1 LSTTCEELSKLSLD
15 LRVISSRLMGSS
27 FEDASDN
34 LKRFL
39 SFVDA
44 APILRQLIDDSMA
57 HCGREWDMGAI
68 VNQIQPG
75 NPYMIPTDKHEEIAF
90 TYNLLRFILESK
102 REYWRFCYCYLD
114 CGTKLQ
120 NYVDKFHR
128 HVVHPFCQHLASH
141 LQQVSIDMGC
151 RGSEALVRIQGDQNQ
166 VTIAQG
172 GSTATTM
179 AVFSQEQ
186 SDELREA
193 VNKLFASLPQ
203 GLLKPHETQDLRALL
218 DEATAQT
225 RTKQPKRWVL
235 TAAVEQL
242 RSLAVRVATE
252 AITKAAADYLL
263 ILLGA
268 ALAKMM

>member
-1 LSTTCEELSKLSLD
+1 MLVRLLYVSRAVDKDCSAAIESILH
-15 LRVISSRLMGSS
+15 SSRNH
-27 FEDASDN
+27 N
-34 LKRFL
+34 LHHGITGILCYGGGVFL
-39 SFVDA
+39 
-44 APILRQLIDDSMA
+44 Q
-57 HCGREWDMGAI
+57 AI
-68 VNQIQPG
+68 
-75 NPYMIPTDKHEEIAF
+75 E
-90 TYNLLRFILESK
+90 
-102 REYWRFCYCYLD
+102 
-114 CGTKLQ
+114 
-120 NYVDKFHR
+120 
-128 HVVHPFCQHLASH
+128 
-141 LQQVSIDMGC
+141 
-151 RGSEALVRIQGDQNQ
+151 
-166 VTIAQG
+166 G
-172 GSTATTM
+172 G
-179 AVFSQEQ
+179 
-186 SDELREA
+186 REA